1 MDSAPKLQD
10 FLYDL
15 SAHTVMQ
22 SYPQSARLY
31 TSNLSRT
38 VFGFIASAEDSC
50 RTPLPQCRKISR
62 AAELLEKLRR
72 VSSQNRT
79 WGTEVAVEL
88 CDNFAHLR
96 YTSSLRGT
104 DVS

>member
-1 MDSAPKLQD
+1 MDSARKLQD
-10 FLYDL
+10 FLCDL

-22 SYPQSARLY
+22 SYPRSARLY

-72 VSSQNRT
+72 VSVKIVLWRT
-79 WGTEVAVEL
+79 EIAVEL

-96 YTSSLRGT
+96 HMSSLRGT